1 MVRATPFQEQEGN
14 KDRLECDFMGEW
26 KLRELNKVDRP
37 FQLLF
42 WFEHGRDHMNV
53 KKIRVD
59 SQMSVGVRHEID
71 RIFKLPEGRREKEL
85 AGLPYKIESD
95 IAKKLKVKG
104 SLPYEIRDWVSTVI
118 REVLRE

>member
-1 MVRATPFQEQEGN
+1 
-14 KDRLECDFMGEW
+14 MGEW

-42 WFEHGRDHMNV
+42 WYEHGRDHMNV
-53 KKIRVD
+53 KKIRID
-59 SQMSVGVRHEID
+59 GEMSVGVHHEMD
-71 RIFKLPEGRREKEL
+71 RIFKHPKGQREEEL
-85 AGLPYKIESD
+85 ARLPYKIESD

-118 REVLRE
+118 REALKEKPKK